1 MSPRLK
7 LDLPHAT
14 PAMAKRV
21 WQGLRG
27 QPSSRKVS
35 KKLLQAGFFAH
46 HTTIARWRRRGWP
59 ATGKGQHSI
68 DAALAGVDIAAP
80 LLTGDPK
87 TTVDELV
94 NLSEAKAQLER
105 LSEKELLTAAARQ
118 ALITITLV
126 EEQFN
131 AQLPKLVNEKLAE
144 TAVLVGALAALI
156 AATTD
161 ALRQQALA
169 PNLPKG

>member
-1 MSPRLK
+1 
-7 LDLPHAT
+7 
-14 PAMAKRV
+14 MAKRV
-21 WQGLRG
+21 WEGLRG

-59 ATGKGQHSI
+59 ALGHGRDRI
-68 DAALAGVDIAAP
+68 DAARGQLDIAVP
-80 LLTGDPK
+80 ILTGDPNTK
-87 TTVDELV
+87 ADELV
-94 NLSEAKAQLER
+94 NLSEAKAQVER
-105 LSEKELLTAAARQ
+105 LSEKELVPAAARQ

-126 EEQFN
+126 EKEFN
-131 AQLPKLVNEKLAE
+131 AQLPKLVNEKLTE
-144 TAVLVGALAALI
+144 TAVLVGAIAALI
-156 AATTD
+156 EATTD

>member
-1 MSPRLK
+1 
-7 LDLPHAT
+7 
-14 PAMAKRV
+14 MAKRV
-21 WQGLRG
+21 WQELRG
-27 QPSSRKVS
+27 RPSSRKVS

-59 ATGKGQHSI
+59 ATGKGRDTI
-68 DAALAGVDIAAP
+68 DAALADVDIAVP
-80 LLTGDPK
+80 ILTGDPN
-87 TTVDELV
+87 TTAEELV
-94 NLSEAKAQLER
+94 SLSEAKAQVER
-105 LSEKELLTAAARQ
+105 LSEKELVTAAARQ
-118 ALITITLV
+118 ALTTITLV
-126 EEQFN
+126 QEQFN
-131 AQLPKLVNEKLAE
+131 AQLPKLLNEKLTE

>member
-7 LDLPHAT
+7 DDLPRAT
-14 PAMAKRV
+14 PAMAKLV

-27 QPSSRKVS
+27 NRSSRIVS
-35 KKLLQAGFFAH
+35 KKLLQAGFYAH

-59 ATGKGQHSI
+59 ANGKGKDSI

-94 NLSEAKAQLER
+94 NLNEGKARLEE
-105 LSEKELLTAAARQ
+105 LSDKELATAAVRQ

-126 EEQFN
+126 EEAFN
-131 AQLPKLVNEKLAE
+131 AQLPKLVNERPRE
-144 TAVLVGALAALI
+144 TAVLVGALAVLLQT
-156 AATTD
+156 TTD
-161 ALRQQALA
+161 AVRQQAFT
-169 PNLPKG
+169 PPKS